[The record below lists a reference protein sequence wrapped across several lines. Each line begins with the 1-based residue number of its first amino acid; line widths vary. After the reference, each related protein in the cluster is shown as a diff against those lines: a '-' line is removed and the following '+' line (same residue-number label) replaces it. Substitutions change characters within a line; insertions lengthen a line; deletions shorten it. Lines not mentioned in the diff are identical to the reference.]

1 MIALNEATYSDDRW
15 FDKLDKKT
23 FVIKHKAY
31 SWLKEAERELDD
43 AESRRSSSK

>member
-15 FDKLDKKT
+15 FDKLDKKI
-23 FVIKHKAY
+23 IKHKAY